1 MGTSGRSPNDRGTV
15 IGASPNVSLT
25 LSNQPDN
32 VLLVRE
38 TLTGMAET
46 VGVDG
51 VDLNDIRTAVT
62 EACNNVVLHAY
73 EGEEGPLQVELYV
86 SADAVEVVV
95 RDHGLGIKP
104 HIRSD
109 EEAALGI
116 GLSIIQALA
125 PRVEFKDVDG
135 GGTEVR
141 MEFATPTAQALDSGV
156 LNGFQAPSVARSRL
170 ATTTGLSVAPDTLA
184 RRVLPRV
191 MCVLAARAHFTTDRI
206 SDTELVADA
215 LVSEA
220 FAPSMGDHLNVS
232 VTVQPRSLE
241 LRVGPLDSGSA
252 QRLIA
257 SSPAEGVGPVIEKLT
272 DDRRIAT
279 EGPSEMLEL
288 RLRDQR

>member
-1 MGTSGRSPNDRGTV
+1 MSEP
-15 IGASPNVSLT
+15 PNVSLA

-38 TLTGMAET
+38 TLSGMAET

-73 EGEEGPLQVELYV
+73 EGEEGPLHVEVYL
-86 SADAVEVVV
+86 SADVVEVVV
-95 RDHGLGIKP
+95 RDHGTGIKP
-104 HIRSD
+104 HIRD
-109 EEAALGI
+109 EKAALGI

-125 PRVEFKDVDG
+125 PRVEFRDVAG

-141 MEFATPTAQALDSGV
+141 MEFATPSAQALDV
-156 LNGFQAPSVARSRL
+156 PARDDFEPPNVKRSDL
-170 ATTTGLSVAPDTLA
+170 ATTTGLAVAPDVLA
-184 RRVLPRV
+184 HKVLPRV

-206 SDTELVADA
+206 SDAELVANV

-220 FAPSMGDHLNVS
+220 FASSTGDHLNVS
-232 VTVQPRSLE
+232 VVVSSRSLDV
-241 LRVGPLDSGSA
+241 RVGPLDTGTA
-252 QRLIA
+252 ERVI
-257 SSPAEGVGPVIEKLT
+257 SSTLGGVGPIIERLT
-272 DDRRIAT
+272 DDRNIAAV
-279 EGPSEMLEL
+279 GGSEMLEL

>member
-1 MGTSGRSPNDRGTV
+1 MMIAAPVMGEL
-15 IGASPNVSLT
+15 PNVCLT

-38 TLTGMAET
+38 TLSGMAET

-73 EGEEGPLQVELYV
+73 EGEEGPLQIELYV
-86 SADAVEVVV
+86 NAETIEVVV
-95 RDHGLGIKP
+95 RDHGTGIKP

-116 GLSIIQALA
+116 GMSIIQALA

-141 MEFATPTAQALDSGV
+141 MEFATPNVRALDWQIV
-156 LNGFQAPSVARSRL
+156 DGFQPPSVAHSQL
-170 ATTTGLSVAPDTLA
+170 ATTTGLAMAPDTLA
-184 RRVLPRV
+184 RKVLPRV

-206 SDTELVADA
+206 SDTEMVADA

-220 FAPSMGDHLNVS
+220 FAPSTGDHLNLS
-232 VTVQPRSLE
+232 VTVEPRSLE

-252 QRLIA
+252 QELIA
-257 SSPAEGVGPVIEKLT
+257 SSPAGGVGAVIERLT
-272 DDRRIAT
+272 DDRRVASD
-279 EGPSEMLEL
+279 GRSEMLEL
-288 RLRDQR
+288 HLRDLH

>member
-1 MGTSGRSPNDRGTV
+1 VRDEPPSV
-15 IGASPNVSLT
+15 CLT

-38 TLTGMAET
+38 TLSGMAET

-73 EGEEGPLQVELYV
+73 EGEEGPLHVEMYV
-86 SADAVEVVV
+86 SSDAVEVVV
-95 RDHGLGIKP
+95 RDHGTGIKP

-109 EEAALGI
+109 EASALGI

-125 PRVEFKDVDG
+125 PRVEFKDVAG

-141 MEFATPTAQALDSGV
+141 MEFATPTAQSLPTPAREDFEPPNVALAE
-156 LNGFQAPSVARSRL
+156 LP
-170 ATTTGLSVAPDTLA
+170 TTTGLAVAPDALA
-184 RRVLPRV
+184 HRVLPRV

-206 SDTELVADA
+206 SDAELVADA

-220 FAPSMGDHLNVS
+220 FASSTAGHLNVS
-232 VTVQPRSLE
+232 VVVSARSLDI
-241 LRVGPLDSGSA
+241 RVGPLEDGSA
-252 QRLIA
+252 ARVLTK
-257 SSPAEGVGPVIEKLT
+257 SLDGVGPVIETLANT
-272 DDRRIAT
+272 HNVASDGAAEILELSLRDDR
-279 EGPSEMLEL
+279 
-288 RLRDQR
+288 

>member
-1 MGTSGRSPNDRGTV
+1 V
-15 IGASPNVSLT
+15 GAGGVGDGATLMADSPNVSLT

-38 TLTGMAET
+38 TLSGVAET

-73 EGEEGPLQVELYV
+73 GGEEGPLHVELYV
-86 SADAVEVVV
+86 SEQTVEVVV
-95 RDHGLGIKP
+95 RDHGSGIKP

-141 MEFATPTAQALDSGV
+141 MEFSTPTAESLDALGEQD
-156 LNGFQAPSVARSRL
+156 FKPPSVERGAL
-170 ATTTGLSVAPDTLA
+170 ATTTGLAVAPDTLA
-184 RRVLPRV
+184 RKVLPRV

-206 SDTELVADA
+206 SDAELVADT

-220 FAPSMGDHLNVS
+220 FASSTGDHLNVA
-232 VTVQPRSLE
+232 VTVAPRSLDVK
-241 LRVGPLDSGSA
+241 VGPLDGGSA
-252 QRLIA
+252 ERVIA
-257 SSPAEGVGPVIEKLT
+257 SSPVDGVGPVIEKLT
-272 DDRRIAT
+272 DARRVDT
-279 EGPSEMLEL
+279 QGPSEMLEL
-288 RLRDQR
+288 QLLDKR